1 MRVGVTDFASTVLP
15 RLTAWKN
22 KYLHGEEFERGHTVV
37 AQQDGSWRNSLLLS
51 NLDDWLGAHQRA
63 ACASQRAVGHDMN
76 PVLPA
81 EVNNLLLG
89 EAGVVLNLV
98 DSGDNGGVWDE
109 LLEVFLAVL
118 FRFVRQTL
126 VK

>member
-1 MRVGVTDFASTVLP
+1 M
-15 RLTAWKN
+15 
-22 KYLHGEEFERGHTVV
+22 V
-37 AQQDGSWRNSLLLS
+37 AQQDGSRRNSLLLS

-76 PVLPA
+76 SMLPA

-89 EAGVVLNLV
+89 KAGVVLNLV

-118 FRFVRQTL
+118 FRLLDRHL
-126 VK
+126 